1 MKIALIHDS
10 TTYWLAGE
18 TGVDERVHSSA
29 ADLVI
34 SGAIA
39 LQDQSRVR
47 AVARAWRDRGN
58 KSVEV
63 SYSTTRKFA
72 TLAAAEEF
80 ALTYDTNFPRTGYV
94 EFYGAS
100 GSLITALTNAVVNPP
115 RRVVTGVSV
124 RLDYTVVGAQF
135 E

>member
-1 MKIALIHDS
+1 MKIALIHES

-39 LQDQSRVR
+39 LQEQSRVR

-58 KSVEV
+58 QSAEV
-63 SYSTTRKFA
+63 SFSTTRKFA
-72 TLAAAEEF
+72 TMAAAEEF
-80 ALTYDTNFPRTGYV
+80 ALTYDITFPRTGYV

-100 GSLITALTNAVVNPP
+100 GSVVGTLGNAVVNPP

-124 RLDYTVVGAQF
+124 RLEYTVVGGQF